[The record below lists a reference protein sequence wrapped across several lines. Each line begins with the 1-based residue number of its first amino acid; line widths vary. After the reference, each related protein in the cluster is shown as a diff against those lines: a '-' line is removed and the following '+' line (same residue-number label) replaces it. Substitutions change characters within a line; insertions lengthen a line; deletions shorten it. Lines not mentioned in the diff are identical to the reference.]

1 MRGKTEIIWLYLNV
15 GMILPFWSATSR
27 WSQMMDLQRIMF
39 ILFII
44 IQMALGVKQLA
55 KWVWIGVAVHGGRS
69 AWIGCNWFMPLK
81 SPDWSSKVSSSNSF
95 SFSPILSSFFRILL
109 AACNFPRSDWQLCRE
124 EGEQKWRGREIALA
138 RESKTCRAVALLST
152 SHCGFANPP
161 SKLLCTIKSWNWSC
175 LTSARLRIG
184 LLWPSRVPLRLT
196 KRVDTDPIDAYLVSP
211 QPTSHQQQL
220 HKTKT

>member
-1 MRGKTEIIWLYLNV
+1 M
-15 GMILPFWSATSR
+15 S
-27 WSQMMDLQRIMF
+27 
-39 ILFII
+39 
-44 IQMALGVKQLA
+44 
-55 KWVWIGVAVHGGRS
+55 
-69 AWIGCNWFMPLK
+69 K
-81 SPDWSSKVSSSNSF
+81 SD
-95 SFSPILSSFFRILL
+95 
-109 AACNFPRSDWQLCRE
+109 
-124 EGEQKWRGREIALA
+124 EGEIALA

-184 LLWPSRVPLRLT
+184 LLWPSGVPLRLT

-220 HKTKT
+220 HKTKTLKMLSFFAGEMVPSSPIGASKLETHLKLPLVRHNFRCDLALSYSQNLRTFYAKIEPLFELYLCILK